1 MYSKKTDPFK
11 KFSSFA
17 KVNKTSTFKSDKE
30 TKKNK
35 KNNVLDKIQLGLGFG
50 GLTPGVGIV
59 PDILNAGISAAR
71 GNYGNMAADLTAAIP
86 FAGLFSGGALGI
98 NRLRK
103 IFKTNKTPDLNTNQ
117 LIEGLKEEGIEVG
130 KRFKIPSIIR
140 PRNQPIVN
148 NVTKDGVA
156 TAVSKKTGEI
166 DAAVSGTGNKNV
178 VGLYRD
184 YVKGKPTN
192 DFTSKMEITNPNL
205 LKNFKTILNN
215 TLKVL
220 PKNHRLIEKKSISI
234 AGLGVWNRFIKSGKY
249 KEALDSS
256 GKLLTRNVYLA
267 KGTDSRLFSKGDE
280 FKDFMKKI
288 KSKYPGIKT
297 KLGPKTSQG
306 SGINIELPILV
317 PE

>member
-1 MYSKKTDPFK
+1 
-11 KFSSFA
+11 
-17 KVNKTSTFKSDKE
+17 
-30 TKKNK
+30 
-35 KNNVLDKIQLGLGFG
+35 LDKVQLGLGVG
-50 GLTPGVGIV
+50 GMAPFAGVV
-59 PDILNAGISAAR
+59 PDLINAGISAAR
-71 GNYGNMAADLTAAIP
+71 GNYGSMAADLTAAIP
-86 FAGLFSGGALGI
+86 LAGLFSGGAAGI

-117 LIEGLKEEGIEVG
+117 LIKGLKEQGVEVG
-130 KRFKIPSIIR
+130 ERFKIPSINR
-140 PRNQPIVN
+140 PKNHPIVN

-166 DAAVSGTGNKNV
+166 DVAVSGTDNKNII
-178 VGLYRD
+178 GLYRD

-215 TLKVL
+215 TLKRL
-220 PKNHRLIEKKSISI
+220 PKNHRLIEKKSVSI
-234 AGLGVWNRFIKSGKY
+234 AGLGVWNKFVKSGKY

-256 GKLLTRNVYLA
+256 GKVLTRNVYLA

-297 KLGPKTSQG
+297 ELGPKTSQG
-306 SGINIELPILV
+306 SGINIDLPILV
-317 PE
+317 PK